1 MDPASIAGLLASIE
15 TLAQGAFT
23 IIALINTIR
32 HGGKQ
37 RLRLLSE
44 LSSLWMVLKL
54 LEGHFD
60 EDDQELSEPWLTTIT
75 VLNEENGTFD
85 LMEMVFNDLTDRLQ
99 PKTGHRKVLQTL
111 RWPLEKSEV
120 DELLMR
126 LERLKSNASIALNS
140 TNAAVTREI
149 QSDTR
154 FIKASVA
161 NEEVQAVLDWIS
173 GLNFL
178 KQQDEFLEQS
188 RKGTGEWFLQRQEF
202 REWTSREE
210 SMLWCPGIV
219 GAGKT
224 FLASIMSEYLKKTR
238 KDQNAIVLVLY
249 CGYNEAKS
257 QSIDNLIGALIK
269 QILQIHPT
277 VSKGLKELYYN
288 HTRTGVFPSLEVLI
302 KVLREELSHF
312 DSCFIIVDALDEL
325 LDEPK
330 RQILIESLAY
340 GTVHLALTSRPLDSI
355 RDLFVPVGN
364 INCDRCEEEEIRFI
378 YNCRQCGYELCN
390 LCFEKDMKCPKES
403 HYILKRFVTAE
414 IEIEATETDVRN
426 YVEWRINHEPK
437 LFDCVNK
444 KRSLRE

>member
-1 MDPASIAGLLASIE
+1 MDPVSITGLLASVE
-15 TLAQGAFT
+15 TLAQGAFR
-23 IIALINTIR
+23 IISLINTIR

-37 RLRLLSE
+37 RLRLLGE

-60 EDDQELSEPWLTTIT
+60 EDEQELSEPWLRTIA

-85 LMEMVFNDLTDRLQ
+85 LMATVFNDLTDRLQ

-111 RWPLEKSEV
+111 RWPFEKPEV
-120 DELLMR
+120 DGLLVR
-126 LERLKSNASIALNS
+126 LERLKSNANTALNS

-149 QSDTR
+149 QYDTR

-161 NEEVQAVLDWIS
+161 NDEVQADHL
-173 GLNFL
+173 L
-178 KQQDEFLEQS
+178 KQS

-202 REWTSREE
+202 REWMSREE
-210 SMLWCPGIV
+210 TMLWCPGIL

-238 KDQNAIVLVLY
+238 KDQNAAVLVLY

-257 QSIDNLIGALIK
+257 QSIDNLIAALIK
-269 QILQIHPT
+269 QNLQIHPT
-277 VSKGLKELYYN
+277 VSKNLKELYYN
-288 HTRTGVFPSLEVLI
+288 HSRTGVFPSLEGLI

-312 DSCFIIVDALDEL
+312 DSCFIIMDALDEL

-330 RQILIESLAY
+330 RRMLIESLAH
-340 GTVHLALTSRPLDSI
+340 GKVHLALTSRPLDSI

-364 INCDRCEEEEIRFI
+364 INCDGCEEEKIRFI
-378 YNCRQCGYELCN
+378 YSCRQCGYELCN
-390 LCFEKDMKCPKES
+390 LCFEKDTKCPRES
-403 HYILKRFVTAE
+403 HYILKKFVTAE
-414 IEIEATETDVRN
+414 IEIKATETDVRN
-426 YVEWRINHEPK
+426 YVEWRIDDEPK

-444 KRSLRE
+444 KRSLREQIAWTIVQQANGM